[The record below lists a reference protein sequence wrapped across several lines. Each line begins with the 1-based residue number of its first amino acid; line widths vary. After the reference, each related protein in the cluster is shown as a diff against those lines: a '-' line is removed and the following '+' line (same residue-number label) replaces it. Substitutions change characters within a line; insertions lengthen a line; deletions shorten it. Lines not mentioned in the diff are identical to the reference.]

1 MKLEDAYTLLESQ
14 GRIMAEVAKHYNWK
28 DDADLKEYTDFI
40 LHEPIQWMKGY
51 PVKYAQESQ
60 FGKPKTALVKLL
72 KNETVQAEYGIEY
85 TSTVR
90 EAVWKA
96 YKQIVKSEKST
107 NVEEGH
113 VDDHVEDHIVDHTE
127 EPMLTIVEEDIDV
140 ASVHSMRR
148 GKKLDRSAVLANA
161 LRAFIQAEAEKNPG
175 LAAVSLTLLDAFLTS

>member
-1 MKLEDAYTLLESQ
+1 MKLDDAYALLESQ
-14 GRIMAEVAKHYNWK
+14 GRIMADVAKHYNWK

-51 PVKYAQESQ
+51 PAKYAQESQ

-72 KNETVQAEYGIEY
+72 KNETVQTEYGVEY

-107 NVEEGH
+107 NPEEVVGES
-113 VDDHVEDHIVDHTE
+113 VD
-127 EPMLTIVEEDIDV
+127 EPMLTIVEEDIDA
-140 ASVHSMRR
+140 ASVHSMRL

-175 LAAVSLTLLDAFLTS
+175 LAAVSITLLDAFLTS

>member
-1 MKLEDAYTLLESQ
+1 MKLDDAYALLESQ
-14 GRIMAEVAKHYNWK
+14 GRIMADVAKHYNWK

-51 PVKYAQESQ
+51 PAKYVQESQ

-72 KNETVQAEYGIEY
+72 KNETVQAEYGVEY

-90 EAVWKA
+90 DAVWKA
-96 YKQIVKSEKST
+96 YKQIVKSEKSEK
-107 NVEEGH
+107 VGEDVVGEP
-113 VDDHVEDHIVDHTE
+113 VD
-127 EPMLTIVEEDIDV
+127 EPMLTIVEEDIDA
-140 ASVHSMRR
+140 ASVHSMRL

-175 LAAVSLTLLDAFLTS
+175 LAAVSITLLDAFLTS

>member
-1 MKLEDAYTLLESQ
+1 MKLDDAYALLESQ

-51 PVKYAQESQ
+51 PAKYAQESQ

-72 KNETVQAEYGIEY
+72 KNETVQAEYGVEY

-96 YKQIVKSEKST
+96 YKQLVKSEKST
-107 NVEEGH
+107 NPEEVVGEP
-113 VDDHVEDHIVDHTE
+113 VD
-127 EPMLTIVEEDIDV
+127 EPMLTIVEEDIDA
-140 ASVHSMRR
+140 ASVHSIKL